1 MTLNSSD
8 FEVRSGDGRRLQVSI
23 AGPGDGYPVFLIHGT
38 PGSRRG
44 PRPRGI
50 VLYRLGIRLISYDRP
65 GYGHSDRAEGR
76 AVADAARDVV
86 AIANALQIKNF
97 AVVGRSGGGP
107 HALAVAALCPDLVS
121 SAAVLVSLAPFDA
134 GGLSWYEDMND
145 HNVREYTAA
154 DNDDESHF
162 QELER
167 WAEAAGR
174 DPHHMIERLR
184 EDLCEFDHRVV
195 GDVALRRLLL
205 DTYEGGST
213 ARLGGMDRRCRRLPQ
228 SLGLRI
234 VRHSNANAVLAR
246 GGRPVLSRG
255 THVLA
260 AWTDNRCAAR
270 GPSCTSSR
278 RSGTSG
284 PSRCSRMCCPGS
296 STASPLWSAL
306 HFRAREGRQNACR
319 RGSVPS
325 RLPRRITAGGSAT
338 LGSLARAAQRDRTC
352 AIRVAA
358 RHRPSWRTS
367 SLHQW

>member
-1 MTLNSSD
+1 
-8 FEVRSGDGRRLQVSI
+8 
-23 AGPGDGYPVFLIHGT
+23 
-38 PGSRRG
+38 
-44 PRPRGI
+44 

-134 GGLSWYEDMND
+134 GGLSWYENMND

-154 DNDDESHF
+154 DNHDESHF

-195 GDVALRRLLL
+195 GDIALRRLLL
-205 DTYEGGST
+205 DTYEEGLRQGSGGWIDDVVAFRSPWGFELSDIRTRTLFWHGADDRFSPVEHTFWLHGQITGARSRAELHIQPEIGHFGAIEVLPDVLSWVVDGVSSVERSAFSSARRT
-213 ARLGGMDRRCRRLPQ
+213 ATRLSPRLG
-228 SLGLRI
+228 
-234 VRHSNANAVLAR
+234 A
-246 GGRPVLSRG
+246 
-255 THVLA
+255 LA
-260 AWTDNRCAAR
+260 AA
-270 GPSCTSSR
+270 SSSNGWWSGYA
-278 RSGTSG
+278 RSGY
-284 PSRCSRMCCPGS
+284 
-296 STASPLWSAL
+296 
-306 HFRAREGRQNACR
+306 AR
-319 RGSVPS
+319 
-325 RLPRRITAGGSAT
+325 
-338 LGSLARAAQRDRTC
+338 
-352 AIRVAA
+352 
-358 RHRPSWRTS
+358 
-367 SLHQW
+367 